1 MQLAK
6 PLVRDTIQFSEK
18 SKVTITV
25 WSVKKDE
32 RFPDGFKYSFV
43 FLLENKRLL
52 AYDNHEGKGHHRHY
66 KNQPEA
72 KNPYFY
78 EIKAFKDLQKLKRI
92 FMEETRQLREELGDL
107 KKGGSK

>member
-1 MQLAK
+1 MQSAK
-6 PLVRDTIQFSEK
+6 LLLRDTTRFNEK
-18 SKVTITV
+18 AKIVITV

-32 RFPDGFKYSFV
+32 RFPEGFKYSFV
-43 FLLENKRLL
+43 FIFENRRML

-72 KNPYFY
+72 KNPHFY
-78 EIKAFKDLQKLKRI
+78 EIKAFKGLQKLKRI

-107 KKGGSK
+107 EKRGLK